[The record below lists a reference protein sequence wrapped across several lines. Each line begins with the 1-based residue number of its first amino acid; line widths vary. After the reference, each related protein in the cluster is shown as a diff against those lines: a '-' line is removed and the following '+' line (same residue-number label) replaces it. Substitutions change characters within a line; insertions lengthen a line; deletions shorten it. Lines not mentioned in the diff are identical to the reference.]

1 MISGQGSHASS
12 STPQG
17 RSLVDSLGGAAAPK
31 FLKNWLTFAHSPYD
45 PDHKSASGGPSAGLR
60 GDNIQCPHFP
70 PVARKHGNHFKSIKT
85 QRTIR
90 TNIHYYRVSR
100 NNLAFVHHS
109 GVDDKIYFASR

>member
-1 MISGQGSHASS
+1 MIKCKGKFVIKIIKFSGQGSHASS

-70 PVARKHGNHFKSIKT
+70 PVARKHGNHFKQDT
-85 QRTIR
+85 PDQ
-90 TNIHYYRVSR
+90 
-100 NNLAFVHHS
+100 
-109 GVDDKIYFASR
+109 

>member
-1 MISGQGSHASS
+1 MLKIKEELKKMCSGQGSHASS

-70 PVARKHGNHFKSIKT
+70 PVARKHGNHFK
-85 QRTIR
+85 QFR
-90 TNIHYYRVSR
+90 
-100 NNLAFVHHS
+100 
-109 GVDDKIYFASR
+109 